1 LGRYKDAIDYYNK
14 CLELA
19 PYIGNIYG
27 DLGQSYKELGDD
39 SKAIENY
46 KKDIYYNPTDYD
58 RRKELRKLNGKA
70 EIFSYFTQPDVYE
83 LYKNAPGGDAYPE
96 DNSLIVLNETQRVV
110 YDGGGSEEKHFLLI
124 KVFNA
129 SGIDTWQEY
138 YIQASGNQSVLI
150 EKAEVIKKN
159 GNKVEAE
166 VDGLHCV
173 FTSLEQGD
181 AIHITYKIEN
191 YQFGKL
197 AKHFWDKQYFSLYYP
212 CQLNSYSLLI
222 PPDYKFKYKITNSD
236 LEPGREVKGDF
247 VLYNWKM
254 KDQESIKYEKYMSNL
269 TDVGAVL
276 HISSFPDWDYISK
289 WYYDLATTKSKSDFV
304 VKEEAKKLFADSG
317 NLSDMEKAKIIY
329 NYIVENIHYSSV
341 SFRQSGLIPQKAS
354 DVINTRM
361 GDCKD
366 VSTLF
371 VALSKEAGLKANL
384 ILVNTRD
391 NGLHDLEL
399 PSIDFNHC
407 IADVTIDNKDYYVE
421 LTSDEL
427 PFSSAGYSLKK
438 AFALPVNED
447 TSVRI
452 KPIILDSPTRLPN
465 TVVRKTNVT
474 FVGNKMIV
482 KKQNVKSGVMAYSIR
497 NIYRDI
503 GEDARKKEMQQAIA
517 DMYPSVLLTNLVF
530 NEDLNTTE
538 DSIHYEYDYEV
549 NNVFTSISNL
559 HLFILP

>member
-1 LGRYKDAIDYYNK
+1 MGRYKDAIDYYNK